1 MSLAQ
6 VELLGLKTAKN
17 DLLLNL
23 RHVKIKKD
31 GKDMTLSVNL
41 DGPARIIQRLRY
53 EKNKAVFPFCN
64 WHTLALN

>member
-1 MSLAQ
+1 MSLAE

-41 DGPARIIQRLRY
+41 DGPARIIERLRY
-53 EKNKAVFPFCN
+53 
-64 WHTLALN
+64 